1 MMRLLALLSSVL
13 LWAGSPAALGD
24 TEGAVHLLE
33 RMSLAVNT
41 SSYIGEFTLERD
53 GRLERLRII
62 HRVRDGEVSEK
73 LVSITEPGRQ
83 LTRIGDEVTVYL
95 PDAGLAVAEHRP
107 GRASL
112 LGMLPRGGRDLTS
125 WYDIVLEGLLPELNG
140 RPAAVIS
147 GRPRDGY
154 RFGQRLWIDE
164 QTALPVRMEVLDEG
178 GAVIERMRFSH
189 LELHRRI
196 PDDRLQPQGAGSG
209 LKWVRHRDRP
219 GATSGWTIDGA
230 PPGFELMAVHTKDLR
245 DIPSP
250 VTQMVWSDGLAT
262 ASVFIHSAPSGVAAT
277 GAGRAGAASTFTAQ
291 VAGHQ
296 VTAVGEVPMA
306 TLRKLVSGAR
316 PSRR

>member
-1 MMRLLALLSSVL
+1 MMRLAVL
-13 LWAGSPAALGD
+13 VPVVVLWAASPAAWG
-24 TEGAVHLLE
+24 ESQGAVHLLE

-53 GRLERLRII
+53 GRQERLRII

-73 LVSITEPGRQ
+73 LVSVSEPGRQ

-95 PDAGLAVAEHRP
+95 PDAGLAVVEHRP

-147 GRPRDGY
+147 VRPRDGY

-164 QTALPVRMEVLDEG
+164 QTALPVRMELLDDG

-189 LELHRRI
+189 LELRRRI
-196 PDDRLQPQGAGSG
+196 PDDRLQPELAGPG
-209 LKWVRHRDRP
+209 LKWMRHRDR
-219 GATSGWTIDGA
+219 SGVASDWTIDGV

-262 ASVFIHSAPSGVAAT
+262 ASVFIHSVPPGVSAT

-306 TLRKLVSGAR
+306 TLRKLVAGAR
-316 PSRR
+316 PARR

>member
-1 MMRLLALLSSVL
+1 MMRLAVL
-13 LWAGSPAALGD
+13 VPVVVLWAASPAALG
-24 TEGAVHLLE
+24 ESQGAVHLLE

-53 GRLERLRII
+53 GRQERLRII

-73 LVSITEPGRQ
+73 LVSVSEPGRQ

-95 PDAGLAVAEHRP
+95 PDAGLAVVEHRP

-125 WYDIVLEGLLPELNG
+125 WYDIILEGLLPELNG

-147 GRPRDGY
+147 VRPRDGY

-164 QTALPVRMEVLDEG
+164 QTALPVRMELLDDG

-189 LELHRRI
+189 LELRRRI
-196 PDDRLQPQGAGSG
+196 PDDRLQPELAGPG
-209 LKWVRHRDRP
+209 LKWMRHRDR
-219 GATSGWTIDGA
+219 SGVASDWTIDGV

-262 ASVFIHSAPSGVAAT
+262 ASVFIHSVPPGVSAT

-306 TLRKLVSGAR
+306 TLRKLVAGAR
-316 PSRR
+316 PARR

>member
-1 MMRLLALLSSVL
+1 MMRLAALLPLVM
-13 LWAGSPAALGD
+13 LWMGSPAAFGE
-24 TEGAVHLLE
+24 TQGAVHLLE

-53 GRLERLRII
+53 GRQERLRII

-73 LVSITEPGRQ
+73 LVSVTEPGRQ

-95 PDAGLAVAEHRP
+95 PDAGLAVVEHRP

-125 WYDIVLEGLLPELNG
+125 WYDIVLEGRLPELNG

-147 GRPRDGY
+147 VRPRDGF

-164 QTALPVRMEVLDEG
+164 QTALPVRMELLDNG
-178 GAVIERMRFSH
+178 GAVIERMRFAQ
-189 LELHRRI
+189 LELHSRI
-196 PDDRLQPQGAGSG
+196 PDDRLQPEAAGSG
-209 LKWVRHRDRP
+209 LKWMRHRDRP
-219 GATSGWTIDGA
+219 GAAAGWTIVGA
-230 PPGFELMAVHTKDLR
+230 PPGFKLMAVHTKELR

-262 ASVFIHSAPSGVAAT
+262 ASVFIQSAPPGLTAT

-316 PSRR
+316 PSPR

>member
-1 MMRLLALLSSVL
+1 MRGSRALVPLVLLLASSPT
-13 LWAGSPAALGD
+13 ARGEAR
-24 TEGAVHLLE
+24 GAVHLLE

-53 GRLERLRII
+53 GRQEKMRII
-62 HRVRDGEVSEK
+62 HRVREGEVSEK

-95 PDAGLAVAEHRP
+95 PDAGLAVVEHRP

-112 LGMLPRGGRDLTS
+112 LGMLPRGGRDLSS
-125 WYDIVLEGLLPELNG
+125 WYDIELDGRLPELNG
-140 RPAAVIS
+140 RPAAVVS
-147 GRPRDGY
+147 VRPRDAY

-164 QTALPVRMEVLDEG
+164 QTGLPVRMEVLDAS
-178 GAVIERMRFSH
+178 GAVIERMRFSN
-189 LELHRRI
+189 LELHRKI
-196 PDDRLQPQGAGSG
+196 PDDRLQPEGAGRE
-209 LKWVRHRDRP
+209 LRWMRQRDRP
-219 GATSGWTIDGA
+219 GSTVGWTVEGA
-230 PPGFELMAVHTKDLR
+230 PPGFELTAVHTKDLK

-262 ASVFIHSAPSGVAAT
+262 ASVFIHASTPGRSAS
-277 GAGRAGAASTFTAQ
+277 GAGRAGAASTFTAE

-306 TLRKLVSGAR
+306 TLRKLVAGAR
-316 PSRR
+316 PSRQ